1 MTNSQAL
8 RPVRRRLE
16 GISSRAW
23 EHPADR
29 AALTTMRSIPGFDEV
44 LKKIV
49 GFFGERGVRLAF
61 QANSVKVGP
70 NQFPHLHRIWLG
82 VHDTLDAPDEYDLF
96 VSQFPLVNAG
106 TYGLDKPWVVLL
118 SGSLKMLTDE
128 EIEFVMA
135 HEMGH
140 ILSGHALYH
149 TMLVILLELATAN
162 FPILNIAVLPV
173 LYGLLEWFRKSEVSC
188 DRAGLLGCQL
198 PDAGMRTMM
207 RLAGGGTDEEM
218 NLGEFL
224 IQAEEYRATKGPVD
238 EILKVL
244 NTLRVTHPFLTLRA
258 AMLRDWLETGDYD
271 RIIKGEYPR
280 RGDDEPGWSSDMAA
294 GLKHYTTGVQN
305 AAEKAGE
312 GVRRM
317 RDAFE
322 KGWKGQD
329 PSDKK
334 DE

>member
-1 MTNSQAL
+1 MTSSQAI

-44 LKKIV
+44 LRKIA
-49 GFFGERGVRLAF
+49 GFFGERGTRLAF
-61 QANSVKVGP
+61 QANSVRVGP
-70 NQFPHLHRIWLG
+70 NQYPRLHRIWLS
-82 VHDTLDAPDEYDLF
+82 VSETLDAPDDYELY
-96 VSQFPLVNAG
+96 VSQSPIVNAG
-106 TYGLDKPWVVLL
+106 TYGLDKPWTVLL
-118 SGSLKMLTDE
+118 SGSLKTLTDDE
-128 EIEFVMA
+128 VEFVMG

-149 TMLVILLELATAN
+149 TMLQILLRLASAN
-162 FPILNIAVLPV
+162 FPILNLAAMPV
-173 LYGLLEWFRKSEVSC
+173 LLGLLEWYRKSEISC
-188 DRAGLLGCQL
+188 DRAGLLACQL

-224 IQAEEYRATKGPVD
+224 VQADEYRGSKGPVD

-244 NTLRVTHPFLTLRA
+244 NTIYSTHPFLVLRA
-258 AMLRDWLETGDYD
+258 AQLRDWLESGEYD
-271 RIIKGEYPR
+271 RIVKGEYPK
-280 RGDDEPGWSSDMAA
+280 RGGDEPGWTEDLGA
-294 GLKHYTTGVQN
+294 GLKHYTGGFQK
-305 AAEKAGE
+305 AAEGAG
-312 GVRRM
+312 GAVRRM

-322 KGWKGQD
+322 RGLHGED
-329 PSDKK
+329 PDTK
-334 DE
+334 D